1 MCGICGTIGFSS
13 KETGEA
19 VTRRMLAAIVHRGP
33 DEEGILVAAP
43 IAVGARRLSIID
55 LPGGS
60 QPVWNETGTLAVV
73 FNGEIYNFR
82 ELREELE
89 GRAHRFRS
97 QSDTEVIVHAYEEWG
112 DDSVKRL
119 RGMFAFAVVELPQ
132 GRNSRATR
140 VFLARDRLGI
150 KPLYYTR
157 TDGVFLFASEVRAL
171 LASGLVSMRLSPDAV
186 TGYLLFGSAGEPTT
200 LVQGVFSLPP
210 GHRLSVSSD
219 DPGCAPEPKAYW
231 EAPQP
236 FETMAETKPV
246 VRTSGG
252 RAASPA
258 SQVRSL
264 LEDSVRRHLIADV
277 PIGVFLS
284 SGIDSTAI
292 AALATSVQGGIQTFT
307 VAFPDTA
314 FSEAKIAR
322 RTADLLGT
330 QHCETVISGDEMA
343 SRLGEAISALDQPS
357 MDGINTYFVCWAAR
371 QAGLKVALSGLGS
384 DEIFGGY
391 SSFRATT
398 QIRRLALAA
407 AVVPQALRK
416 FIGSGIRRTN
426 FFESSPDAFR
436 KALAAWLQPNLFP
449 HPYFF
454 TRALFAPQAFPSRM
468 RESTVQWDS
477 MPWFRWLAGAVKR
490 SRSMD
495 RFTQVSWLEL
505 RSYMVNTLLRDTDAM
520 SMRNS
525 LEVRVPFLDTPLVEY
540 VLALPESAKRGSGRP
555 KALLIEA
562 LGSLLPGEVLKQPK
576 RTFTFPWEYWMRGKL
591 GERVAVGLG
600 DWAPALGE
608 VLDVKFGQSV
618 WRNFLLGRRTWSRP
632 WSLYVLNE
640 WIKRN
645 STVPIA
651 TNQEQRASSAVH
663 VN

>member
-1 MCGICGTIGFSS
+1 MRLSS
-13 KETGEA
+13 EA
-19 VTRRMLAAIVHRGP
+19 VTA
-33 DEEGILVAAP
+33 
-43 IAVGARRLSIID
+43 
-55 LPGGS
+55 
-60 QPVWNETGTLAVV
+60 
-73 FNGEIYNFR
+73 
-82 ELREELE
+82 
-89 GRAHRFRS
+89 
-97 QSDTEVIVHAYEEWG
+97 
-112 DDSVKRL
+112 
-119 RGMFAFAVVELPQ
+119 
-132 GRNSRATR
+132 
-140 VFLARDRLGI
+140 
-150 KPLYYTR
+150 
-157 TDGVFLFASEVRAL
+157 
-171 LASGLVSMRLSPDAV
+171 
-186 TGYLLFGSAGEPTT
+186 YLLFGAVGEPTT

-210 GHRLSVSSD
+210 GHSLSVRSD
-219 DPGCAPEPKAYW
+219 DPGCAPEPKPYW

-236 FETMAETKPV
+236 FETLAGVKLASQN
-246 VRTSGG
+246 SGSG
-252 RAASPA
+252 AASPA
-258 SQVRSL
+258 SQVRAL

-292 AALATSVQGGIQTFT
+292 AALATRVQGGIQTFT

-322 RTADLLGT
+322 QTADRLGT
-330 QHCETVISGDEMA
+330 QHCETVISGDEMV

-357 MDGINTYFVCWAAR
+357 MDGINTYFVSWAAR

-391 SSFRATT
+391 SSLRATT
-398 QIRRLALAA
+398 QIRRIALAA
-407 AVVPQALRK
+407 GFVPQALRK
-416 FIGSGIRRTN
+416 FIGSGMRRTN

-436 KALAAWLQPNLFP
+436 KALAAWIQPKLFP

-454 TRALFAPQAFPSRM
+454 TRTLFAPQAFTPRM
-468 RESTVQWDS
+468 RDSAAPWDS
-477 MPWFRWLAGAVKR
+477 MRWFQWLASAAKQSG
-490 SRSMD
+490 SMDD

-525 LEVRVPFLDTPLVEY
+525 LEARVPFLDTPLVEY

-562 LGSLLPGEVLKQPK
+562 LGNLLPEEVVNQPK
-576 RTFTFPWEYWMRGKL
+576 RTFTFPWEFWLRGKL

-640 WIKRN
+640 WIKHN
-645 STVPIA
+645 STVPTA
-651 TNQEQRASSAVH
+651 GKQRASAAVH